1 LPKKGGKK
9 AVQRIW
15 VSVKTPAY
23 LGEKHLSDAPC
34 TAPEDLLGRT
44 LEALLYDITGDP
56 AHSFMKLKF
65 KITGVKGNECATDYW
80 GHEISRDYITS
91 ILRKGSSRVDAIF
104 DVTTKDSYAIRVRTT
119 IITRFRISTSKKR
132 ILRKG
137 MVELISNKVPTL
149 TLGQFAQEV
158 AAGKVESDIYNFAKK
173 VVRVKFTGITKAKVL
188 RRTLQV
194 LTQSTTQT

>member
-1 LPKKGGKK
+1 MSSRRGKK
-9 AVQRIW
+9 AVQRTW
-15 VSVKTPAY
+15 VIIKTPTY
-23 LGEKHLSDAPC
+23 FGEKHVSDAPC
-34 TAPEDLLGRT
+34 VVPEELIGKT

-65 KITGVKGNECATDYW
+65 RITGVQGNECTTDYW

-91 ILRKGSSRVDAIF
+91 ILRKGSSRVDTIF
-104 DVTTKDSYAIRVRTT
+104 DVTTKDGYVLRVRAT
-119 IITRFRISTSKKR
+119 IITRFRISMSKKR

-137 MVELISNKVPTL
+137 MVELISKRASAL

-173 VVRVKFTGITKAKVL
+173 LMRVKFTGITKAKVL
-188 RRTLQV
+188 RQPAGKV
-194 LTQSTTQT
+194 EIKAASA